1 MLANESW
8 LSWQGRPGRMF
19 AGTLQCKHV
28 LAISLSLSAYV
39 LPLTPAYT
47 RGPLIMSQ
55 SLILADW
62 CLARPIGAY
71 LQFDNVKLTLTVAD
85 SRASGPSSRLGCVPS
100 TDVLFACG
108 SAHIASSQD
117 SQSKNSLHVYQTS
130 KVIVLPSCCP
140 SDHTRTTFDAT
151 TQCTLDDALLHQC
164 HLAKASI

>member
-1 MLANESW
+1 
-8 LSWQGRPGRMF
+8 MF

-71 LQFDNVKLTLTVAD
+71 LQFDNVRLTLTVVVLQIAERAD
-85 SRASGPSSRLGCVPS
+85 LLQGWGVCPLRMCY
-100 TDVLFACG
+100 
-108 SAHIASSQD
+108 
-117 SQSKNSLHVYQTS
+117 LHVA
-130 KVIVLPSCCP
+130 VHI
-140 SDHTRTTFDAT
+140 
-151 TQCTLDDALLHQC
+151 
-164 HLAKASI
+164 